1 MPKRKPVKG
10 SDESWGKVRAAAE
23 GAAPARGREVTLSVR
38 IPEPYRVALSRLA
51 VDETEKR
58 QHRVTIA
65 MLTVEALK
73 ALLAKYHRE
82 ASAR

>member
-1 MPKRKPVKG
+1 MPRKKPVKG
-10 SDESWGKVRAAAE
+10 TDESWRGVRAAAE
-23 GAAPARGREVTLSVR
+23 GAATARGREVTLSVR
-38 IPEPYRVALSRLA
+38 VPEPYRVALSRLA

-65 MLTVEALK
+65 MLTVEALG

-82 ASAR
+82 APAR